1 MDILKLS
8 ASAAAC
14 ELCEWVQAGK
24 DYISLIESIRS
35 SLAHLHG
42 FQLLVLLFIEI
53 TFFCLYQKDEFSES
67 QVKFRQPS
75 NCCKRVLEAAK
86 LVCANKTKES
96 ITSQELGSRDFWQ
109 IANSVLNKGK
119 YLLYSTAWR

>member
-1 MDILKLS
+1 MGDILKLS
-8 ASAAAC
+8 ASATAC

-53 TFFCLYQKDEFSES
+53 TFFVCT
-67 QVKFRQPS
+67 
-75 NCCKRVLEAAK
+75 KRMNFLRLK
-86 LVCANKTKES
+86 
-96 ITSQELGSRDFWQ
+96 
-109 IANSVLNKGK
+109 
-119 YLLYSTAWR
+119 